1 MVWEIHVNR
10 DNISPA
16 MDRELQDYY
25 GKSFL
30 QPDYKPAALPVSD
43 TIGHVDPDHEE
54 MSWNFKLG
62 GSTPL
67 EKIVVPEK
75 TGIICDKVVENLS
88 DIRPPPVPRPNTSY
102 VKIAQSNT
110 IQSCQWKEGL
120 CKEEKD
126 NMQSENRKSTV
137 VAVKGTEKV
146 TDKDEDPKT
155 SCRSW
160 SFKTNNREMFPQEK
174 QALRKDEVMEK
185 VTNKDEGQKTIG
197 KRTFSK
203 KNSGK
208 KFPQEK
214 PALTWDKG
222 KFMVFIESLIF
233 AVYWF
238 ANDKKLKPEEFT
250 WLILKGV
257 LNYIS
262 SILSFTKKSPNKI
275 YVSLE
280 HSNSMRIDVKPDKN
294 EMGTSKWTT
303 TNTDGNIDIVAFNG
317 KVRSKFRRNV
327 YLENE
332 TSIRI
337 SNLSFEEWNSYW
349 TYQKG
354 TGFPVVTKKLA
365 EYVDPVC
372 SDNFTVVGSSKTSI
386 TVMWD
391 SGIDRGHHMI
401 TILQY
406 CVDESSDWMSAYN
419 TTEHFNQEVNFSIPD
434 LKLGTSYHLRLL
446 TLEGNGSRLICESN
460 LLTEKTKPDEQTRKK
475 SYDVKLIVVAV
486 VGSLILFFGMLI
498 FCGYQRLHSK

>member
-1 MVWEIHVNR
+1 MDTVARIILILENSILNQDQDDLRQQVFTSTTLVGNSESCR
-10 DNISPA
+10 FIS
-16 MDRELQDYY
+16 
-25 GKSFL
+25 K
-30 QPDYKPAALPVSD
+30 
-43 TIGHVDPDHEE
+43 
-54 MSWNFKLG
+54 W

-75 TGIICDKVVENLS
+75 TGIICDKVVENLP

-102 VKIAQSNT
+102 VKIAQV
-110 IQSCQWKEGL
+110 IQYNSVMSVERGL

-222 KFMVFIESLIF
+222 KLTEILESLIF
-233 AVYWF
+233 AVYLF
-238 ANDKKLKPEEFT
+238 AIDKMLKSKAFT
-250 WLILKGV
+250 WMILKWG

-262 SILSFTKKSPNKI
+262 SILSVTKKSMNNSHWVVGLTLMFAFCNITAMVLMEKEQV

-280 HSNSMRIDVKPDKN
+280 DANSVRINVKPDKN
-294 EMGTSKWTT
+294 AMGIPKWIT
-303 TNTDGNIDIVAFNG
+303 TNTDGKIKVVAFYG
-317 KVRSKFRRNV
+317 KVRPQFQRKV

-332 TSIRI
+332 TSIYI
-337 SNLSFEEWNSYW
+337 LNLSFEEWNSIW

-354 TGFPVVTKKLA
+354 TDFPIGTKQLS

-372 SDNFTVVGSSKTSI
+372 SDNFTVVGSSNTSI
-386 TVMWD
+386 AVMWD
-391 SGIDRGHHMI
+391 SGLDRGHNMD

-406 CVDESSDWMSAYN
+406 RVDGSSDWLQGYIMSKQS
-419 TTEHFNQEVNFSIPD
+419 NQKENYTITD
-434 LKLGTSYHLRLL
+434 LKPGASYDIRLL
-446 TLEGNGSRLICESN
+446 TFEW
-460 LLTEKTKPDEQTRKK
+460 K
-475 SYDVKLIVVAV
+475 
-486 VGSLILFFGMLI
+486 
-498 FCGYQRLHSK
+498 